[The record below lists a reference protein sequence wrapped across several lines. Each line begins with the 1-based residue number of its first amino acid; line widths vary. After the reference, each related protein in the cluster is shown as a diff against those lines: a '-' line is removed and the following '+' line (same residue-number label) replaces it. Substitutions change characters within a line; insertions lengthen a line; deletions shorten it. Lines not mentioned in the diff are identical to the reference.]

1 MKWKRCTEKRIGTIS
16 VKRYRLEKQRT
27 VPSVIV
33 M

>member
-1 MKWKRCTEKRIGTIS
+1 MKCKRCTEKQIAFIP
-16 VKRYRLEKQRT
+16 VKRYRLEKHRT